1 MAESRRLLPRRPL
14 VGRGRLGVHLAGLL
28 VLALLPPLL
37 TAIGEPFYVVLAT
50 RMLILALA
58 AVSLDLILGY
68 GGMVSFGHAAFVG
81 VGAYVAG
88 ILAHHAFMGEPLM
101 LFGLAVAGQNEALI
115 VWPLAMLGAGLA
127 AALIGVLSLRTG
139 GVHFIMITLAF
150 AQMLYFLLISLE
162 AYGGDDGLTLW
173 GRNTLAG
180 ADVLG
185 DDTLFYYLCL
195 GLLTAV
201 LLGLRR
207 LVDSRFG
214 LVLQGARQNER
225 RMRAL
230 GVPVTR
236 YRLAAFTLAGALA
249 GLAGALSV
257 NQAEF
262 VSPDLLHWTRSGELL
277 VVVILGGMGTLIGP
291 VLGALAF
298 MGLEEVL
305 AGITEHWRLIL
316 GPVLVLVV
324 LYARAGLHGWLI
336 GKRPV
341 GRTGHDGE
349 GRP

>member
-1 MAESRRLLPRRPL
+1 MLPRRPL
-14 VGRGRLGVHLAGLL
+14 VGRVRLGVHLAGLL

-173 GRNTLAG
+173 GRNTLGG

-185 DDTLFYYLCL
+185 DNVLFYYLCL
-195 GLLTAV
+195 GLLTVV

-341 GRTGHDGE
+341 GRTGDDGE

>member
-1 MAESRRLLPRRPL
+1 MASPMRRPL
-14 VGRGRLGVHLAGLL
+14 SVRARLGVHLAGLL

-37 TAIGEPFYVVLAT
+37 TLIGEPFYVTLAT

-81 VGAYVAG
+81 VGGYVTG
-88 ILAHHAFMGEPLM
+88 ILAHHAFMGEPLA
-101 LFGLAVAGQNEALI
+101 LFGLAVPGMNEALV
-115 VWPLAMLGAGLA
+115 VWPLAMAVSALA
-127 AALIGVLSLRTG
+127 ALVIGVLSLRTG

-150 AQMLYFLLISLE
+150 AQMLYFLMVSLE
-162 AYGGDDGLTLW
+162 AYGGDDGLMLW

-185 DDTLFYYLCL
+185 NRTLFYYLCL
-195 GLLTAV
+195 GLLAAV
-201 LLGLRR
+201 LLALRR

-230 GVPVTR
+230 GFPVTR
-236 YRLAAFTLAGALA
+236 YRLAAFTLAGAIA

-257 NQAEF
+257 NHAEF
-262 VSPDLLHWTRSGELL
+262 ASPTLLHWTHSGELL
-277 VVVILGGMGTLIGP
+277 VIVILGGMGTLVGP

-298 MGLEEVL
+298 VGLEEAL
-305 AGITEHWRLIL
+305 SGLMEHWRVVFGPLLI
-316 GPVLVLVV
+316 LVV
-324 LYARAGLHGWLI
+324 LFARSGLHGWLI
-336 GKRPV
+336 GRRPM
-341 GRTGHDGE
+341 GRT
-349 GRP
+349 RP

>member
-1 MAESRRLLPRRPL
+1 MVERRPL
-14 VGRGRLGVHLAGLL
+14 SARPRLIVYAVALL

-37 TAIGEPFYVVLAT
+37 TAIGEPFYVILAT

-81 VGAYVAG
+81 VGGYVVG
-88 ILAHHAFMGEPLM
+88 ILAHHAFMGEPLV
-101 LFGLAVAGQNEALI
+101 LFGLTLSGSNEALL
-115 VWPLAMLGAGLA
+115 VWPLAMAVSGLA
-127 AALIGVLSLRTG
+127 ALVIGALSLRTG

-150 AQMLYFLLISLE
+150 AQMLYFLMVSLE
-162 AYGGDDGLTLW
+162 AYGGDDGLLLW

-185 DDTLFYYLCL
+185 DRTLFYYLCL
-195 GLLTAV
+195 GLLTVV
-201 LLGLRR
+201 LLALRR

-249 GLAGALSV
+249 GLSGALAV
-257 NQAEF
+257 NHAEF
-262 VSPDLLHWTRSGELL
+262 ASPTLLHWTHSGELL
-277 VVVILGGMGTLIGP
+277 VIVILGGMGTLVGP

-298 MGLEEVL
+298 VGLEDLL
-305 AGITEHWRLIL
+305 AGITEHWRVVF
-316 GPVLVLVV
+316 GPALVLVV
-324 LYARAGLHGWLI
+324 LYARAGLHGLLL
-336 GKRPV
+336 GKRPP
-341 GRTGHDGE
+341 GGPERN
-349 GRP
+349 P